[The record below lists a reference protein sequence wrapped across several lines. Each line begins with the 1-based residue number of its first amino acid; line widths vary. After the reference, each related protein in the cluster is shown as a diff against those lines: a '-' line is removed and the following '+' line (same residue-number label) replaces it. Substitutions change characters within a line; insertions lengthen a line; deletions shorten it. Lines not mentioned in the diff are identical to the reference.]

1 MRDMKLRVLAAILF
15 IGGLSLCLYKVSV
28 FGLPVTPGQ
37 DEEVWTVQARI
48 AFNGSGKPAKVQFSI
63 PNATPGFVTLDE
75 DFISGNYGLATETK
89 RENRWA
95 NWAVRRA
102 KGPQTLYYRLSVAR
116 DDNSNELRGPAPPFP
131 QAPHYPEPYNTAIKA
146 ILDNVRSESADIAT
160 YTRELLI
167 QLNADKPSENV
178 ELLRGR
184 ANNDEAWVYEISE
197 VLKGSR
203 IPNRIVYGLILN
215 ESANNA
221 QLKPWL
227 QVHNGRSWLSFD
239 PLTGSQG
246 LPDNFL
252 AWRIGDGPLV
262 WIDGAGA
269 AEVTFSAAR
278 NYREIIDIARKRAER
293 LDSHLIEA
301 SLFNLPL
308 ETQNVYRILM
318 MVPLGALLVVILRNV
333 VGIRTF
339 GTFMPVLIALAFRE
353 TQLVMGIILFSLI
366 VAVGLAIRFYLDRL
380 MLLLVPRLASV
391 LTIVVIMMI
400 IISIVSNQFGASRTL
415 SVALFP
421 MVILAMTIER
431 MSIVWEELGAGD
443 ALTEGAGSL
452 FTAILGYLLMTN
464 PTLNHLFF
472 VFPELLFCL
481 LAITLLFGRYT
492 GYRLTELWRF
502 RAALKFERPEQ
513 KP

>member
-1 MRDMKLRVLAAILF
+1 MRDMKLRVLAALLF
-15 IGGLSLCLYKVSV
+15 VGGMALCLYKVTI
-28 FGLPVTPGQ
+28 FGLPLSPGQ

-48 AFNGSGKPAKVQFSI
+48 AFKGSGKPAKVQFSI
-63 PNATPGFVTLDE
+63 PNAMPGFVTLDE
-75 DFISGNYGLATETK
+75 DFISGNYGLATESK

-102 KGPQTLYYRLSVAR
+102 NGPQTLYYRISVAR
-116 DDNSNELRGPAPPFP
+116 DANSNELLGPAPAFP
-131 QAPHYPEPYNTAIKA
+131 QAPHYPEPYNSAIKT
-146 ILDNVRSESADIAT
+146 ILDDVRSESADIAS
-160 YTRELLI
+160 YTRELLL
-167 QLNADKPSENV
+167 QLNEDKGNENV

-197 VLKGSR
+197 ILKGAR
-203 IPNRIVYGLILN
+203 IPNRILYGLELS
-215 ESANNA
+215 ESVNNV

-227 QVHNGRSWLSFD
+227 QVHNGRGWLSFN
-239 PLTGSQG
+239 PLTGASG

-252 AWRIGDGPLV
+252 VWRIGEGPLAR
-262 WIDGAGA
+262 IEGAGA
-269 AEVTFSAAR
+269 AEVVFSAAR

-308 ETQNVYRILM
+308 ETQNVYRVLM
-318 MVPLGALLVVILRNV
+318 MVPLGALLIVILRNV

-353 TQLVMGIILFSLI
+353 TQLLLGIILFSLI
-366 VAVGLAIRFYLDRL
+366 VAVGLAIRFYLDKL

-400 IISIVSNQFGASRTL
+400 IISIVSSQFGASRTL

-452 FTAILGYLLMTN
+452 FSAVLGYLLMTN
-464 PTLNHLFF
+464 PILNHLFF

-481 LAITLLFGRYT
+481 LAVTLLLGRYT

-513 KP
+513 KS

>member
-1 MRDMKLRVLAAILF
+1 MRDMKLRVLAALLF
-15 IGGLSLCLYKVSV
+15 IGGVGLCLYKVSV
-28 FGLPVTPGQ
+28 FGLPLSPGQ

-48 AFNGSGKPAKVQFSI
+48 AFKGAGKPAKVQFSI
-63 PNATPGFVTLDE
+63 PNEMPGFVTLDE
-75 DFISGNYGLATETK
+75 DFISGNYGLATEIK

-102 KGPQTLYYRLSVAR
+102 NGPQTLYYRISIAR
-116 DDNSNELRGPAPPFP
+116 DDNSNELLGPPPPFP
-131 QAPHYPEPYNTAIKA
+131 QAPVYPEPFNSAIKA
-146 ILDNVRSESADIAT
+146 ILEDVRSESADIAT

-167 QLNADKPSENV
+167 QLNEDKPNENV

-184 ANNDEAWVYEISE
+184 ANNDEAWVYEIGE

-203 IPNRIVYGLILN
+203 IPNRIVYGLELN
-215 ESANNA
+215 QSVNNA

-227 QVHNGRSWLSFD
+227 QVHNGRSWLSFN
-239 PLTGSQG
+239 PLTGEQG
-246 LPDNFL
+246 LPENFL
-252 AWRIGDGPLV
+252 VWRIGDGPLV

-269 AEVTFSAAR
+269 AEVTFSAAH

-293 LDSHLIEA
+293 LDSYLVEA

-353 TQLVMGIILFSLI
+353 TQLLVGIMLFSLI
-366 VAVGLAIRFYLDRL
+366 VAIGLAIRFYLDRL

-400 IISIVSNQFGASRTL
+400 IISIVSNQFGANRTL

-464 PTLNHLFF
+464 ETLNHLFF
-472 VFPELLFCL
+472 VFPELLFSL

-502 RAALKFERPEQ
+502 RAALKFDRPEQ
-513 KP
+513 KS